1 MGEDDRERLIFY
13 GLKFPSEYKDVSFE
27 EFQEAFDK
35 GIKERDNV
43 KRGFKTRVIYVSNFD
58 TGLLEAKAKAK
69 IRIDPKVLESTKD
82 FNTVQKFNDN
92 MRRIKMLF
100 EEKKDK
106 VFSIL
111 TTLIN
116 LSTDLNYLLALSLL
130 ETMV

>member
-82 FNTVQKFNDN
+82 FNTVLLMIICVELKCCL
-92 MRRIKMLF
+92 KK
-100 EEKKDK
+100 KKDK

-116 LSTDLNYLLALSLL
+116 LLTDLNYLLALSLL